1 MDGPWADVDAAP
13 PHLQDHFAAPFGLT
27 SAVPPM
33 KGGGY
38 DHLRNGMRFAPFHGL
53 LAR

>member
-13 PHLQDHFAAPFGLT
+13 PT
-27 SAVPPM
+27 SSRSFRGSLRAYLGGAPM